1 MRIAHL
7 TDLHWRQ
14 ALPGSSQ
21 IVARRSRRMPE
32 VLAAA
37 LADARARGAEF
48 LALTGDLLDV
58 PSYLLRG
65 DDYYDYQADLW
76 ERDAEADCRAVK
88 EMLDGTGLPYQVLP
102 GNHDWERPFWRV
114 FPREPHVLEQG
125 GFRFVRFC
133 DREHEAHLPRRFD
146 RERVLFLSQ
155 LADSNSPLQVH
166 LQHYVITPAL
176 NEGYPHTYLEGE
188 ELRTKTVASGR
199 VRLSLSGHYH
209 PGTELM
215 AHGACAFTAGPAL
228 AEFPHRY
235 RLYDLTPDGVTMQEV
250 ALREQPCEAGRP
262 VVFLDRDGVLNPQ
275 PFYRTGP
282 EEMVLLPGGGAAL
295 RRLREAGYA
304 LVVISS
310 QSAIGA
316 GYVSDETVGAVMD
329 RLCRLV
335 QAEGAE
341 LDAIY
346 YSRGAGERAVHPSLV
361 PHEDSKPRPYYLFR
375 AQEELGVDLSRA
387 FLIGDSRSDLEAA
400 LAAEVTP
407 ILVRTGHGRI
417 TETQLAG
424 LPPVAV
430 VDDLPAAV
438 ELVVRRNC

>member
-1 MRIAHL
+1 MRLAHF

-32 VLAAA
+32 LLAAA
-37 LADARARGAEF
+37 LADALARGAEF

-58 PSYLLRG
+58 PPYLLRG
-65 DDYYDYQADLW
+65 DDYYDYQPDLW
-76 ERDAEADCRAVK
+76 ERDAEADYRTVK
-88 EMLDGTGLPYQVLP
+88 EMLDGTGRPYQVLP

-114 FPREPHVLEQG
+114 FPREPHLLDVG

-133 DREHEAHLPRRFD
+133 DREHEAHVPRRFD
-146 RERVLFLSQ
+146 RERLLFLRS
-155 LADSNSPLQVH
+155 LEETDGPPQVH
-166 LQHYVITPAL
+166 LQHYVITPEL

-188 ELRTKTVASGR
+188 ELRGKTVASGH

-209 PGTELM
+209 PGTDLISY
-215 AHGACAFTAGPAL
+215 GTTVFTAGPAL

-235 RLYDLTPDGVTMQEV
+235 RLYDLTPEQVTMEEV

-282 EEMVLLPGGGAAL
+282 EEMQLLPGVGEAL
-295 RRLREAGYA
+295 RRLRRAGYA
-304 LVVISS
+304 LVVVSS

-329 RLCRLV
+329 RLGRLL

-341 LDAIY
+341 LDAVY
-346 YSRGAGERAVHPSLV
+346 YSRGAGERAVHPSLA
-361 PHEDSKPRPYYLFR
+361 PREDSKPNPYYLFR
-375 AQEELGVDLSRA
+375 AREELGVDLSRA

-400 LAAEVTP
+400 FRAGVTP

-424 LPPVAV
+424 LPPVLVA
-430 VDDLPAAV
+430 DDLPAAV
-438 ELVVRRNC
+438 EGIVG